1 MNNSFDNYENRWS
14 YDSYTS
20 EQHHTPVSPVKK
32 SKKGW
37 KIAGMFFSVVLIV
50 ALTAFSTVLIM
61 NEVYPAN
68 RGGHILSPSAANMPT
83 VDSTNKLQNY
93 NTKNNNNNNIPVPV
107 GEALTN
113 QQIIEKG
120 KPGVVG
126 ILVESEVYSF
136 GRTYTQQSVG
146 SGFIVTVDGY
156 IITNAHVVE
165 GATKI
170 TVIMH
175 DKSEHE
181 ATLVGEDALSD
192 VAVVKI
198 EKNDLPAVELGNSD
212 ELVQGDPVIA
222 IGTPAGIEFAGTATH
237 GMISAINRDVKIT
250 DYYGNTTKTM
260 TVIQI
265 DAPIN
270 SGNSGGPLF
279 DRFGRVIGMNSLKL
293 GNGFEGMGFALPI
306 NGVISIANELMENGE
321 VIERPDGD
329 FVTGKAY
336 LGIEFYE
343 VTEAQA
349 KYYDIPEGVLVYQLT
364 PGGAALKAG
373 IRRGDIIIGFN
384 GKEIKNAE
392 NLTEEI
398 NKVKPG
404 DKVTVRVDR
413 GGENIDVEVIMGY
426 QS

>member
-1 MNNSFDNYENRWS
+1 MNNNSFEHYENRWS
-14 YDSYTS
+14 YNDTPAQTS
-20 EQHHTPVSPVKK
+20 AAPAPKK
-32 SKKGW
+32 QNK
-37 KIAGMFFSVVLIV
+37 AFRVFGMLLMIVIV
-50 ALTAFSTVLIM
+50 AALSVATTVFVMQKLYPQTINLPSTSAPMLT
-61 NEVYPAN
+61 
-68 RGGHILSPSAANMPT
+68 PSAIGTT
-83 VDSTNKLQNY
+83 VGEK
-93 NTKNNNNNNIPVPV
+93 KNNESSGITEAVP
-107 GEALTN
+107 GTELTN

-120 KPGVVG
+120 KPSVVG
-126 ILVESEVYSF
+126 IIVESEVYTF

-146 SGFIVTVDGY
+146 SGFIVTEDGY

-175 DKSEHE
+175 DEKEYE
-181 ATLVGEDALSD
+181 ATLIGEDALSD

-198 EKNDLPAVELGNSD
+198 EGSNFPAVELGNSD

-293 GNGFEGMGFALPI
+293 GNGFEGMGFSLPI
-306 NGVISIANELMENGE
+306 NGVITIANELMENGE
-321 VIERPDGD
+321 IIERPEGD

-349 KYYDIPEGVLVYQLT
+349 KYYGIPSGVLVYQLT
-364 PGGAALKAG
+364 PGGAALKSG
-373 IRRGDIIIGFN
+373 IKRGDIIIEFN
-384 GKEIKNAE
+384 GDKIEDSTDLSEAISD
-392 NLTEEI
+392 
-398 NKVKPG
+398 VKPG
-404 DKVTVRVDR
+404 DKVIVRVDR
-413 GGENIDVEVIMGY
+413 SGEEIDIEVVMGY

>member
-1 MNNSFDNYENRWS
+1 MNNSFDSYENRWN
-14 YDSYTS
+14 YDRYNS
-20 EQHHTPVSPVKK
+20 EVTDAPAPKK
-32 SKKGW
+32 SKKGL
-37 KIAGMFFSVVLIV
+37 KFFGIVFSLVLV
-50 ALTAFSTVLIM
+50 MALTSVSTVLIM
-61 NEVYPAN
+61 KALSPDIQLAPV
-68 RGGHILSPSAANMPT
+68 LSPSPAAIPK
-83 VDSTNKLQNY
+83 VDNANKLQNY
-93 NTKNNNNNNIPVPV
+93 GDSNNGSADIVSPV
-107 GEALTN
+107 GQELTN

-120 KPGVVG
+120 KPSVVG

-146 SGFIVTVDGY
+146 SGFIVTADGY

-165 GATKI
+165 DATKI

-175 DKSEHE
+175 DESEHE
-181 ATLVGEDALSD
+181 ATLIGEDALSD

-198 EKNDLPAVELGNSD
+198 HGSGFPAVELGNSD
-212 ELVQGDPVIA
+212 ELIQGDPVIA

-279 DRFGRVIGMNSLKL
+279 DRFGRVVGMNSLKL

-306 NGVISIANELMENGE
+306 NGVISIANELIQNGE
-321 VIERPDGD
+321 VIERPAGD

-373 IRRGDIIIGFN
+373 IRRGDIIIGFDSE
-384 GKEIKNAE
+384 EIEDAE
-392 NLTEEI
+392 DLTEAI
-398 NKVKPG
+398 GKVKPG
-404 DKVTVRVDR
+404 DKVIVRVDR
-413 GGENIDVEVIMGY
+413 GGETMDIEVTMGY

>member
-14 YDSYTS
+14 YESYANQS
-20 EQHHTPVSPVKK
+20 TPTPAPKK
-32 SKKGW
+32 KKKGI
-37 KIAGMFFSVVLIV
+37 KIFAALLSVILIV
-50 ALTAFSTVLIM
+50 AATSVTTLMIAERLQPQNV
-61 NEVYPAN
+61 PQ
-68 RGGHILSPSAANMPT
+68 LSPAPAISLPS
-83 VDSTNKLQNY
+83 VDSTTKLQDSGNNHNNS
-93 NTKNNNNNNIPVPV
+93 NTPAAV
-107 GEALTN
+107 GKELTN
-113 QQIIEKG
+113 QQIIQKG
-120 KPGVVG
+120 KPSVVG
-126 ILVESEVYSF
+126 ILVESQVYSF
-136 GRTYTQQSVG
+136 GRTYTQQGIG
-146 SGFIVTVDGY
+146 SGFIVTQDGY
-156 IITNAHVVE
+156 IITNSHVVD

-175 DKSEHE
+175 DETEYE
-181 ATLVGEDALSD
+181 ATLIGEDELSD

-198 EKNDLPAVELGNSD
+198 EASELPAVELGNSD
-212 ELVQGDPVIA
+212 ELVEGDPVVA

-321 VIERPDGD
+321 VIERPEGD

-336 LGIEFYE
+336 LGVEFYE

-349 KYYDIPEGVLVYQLT
+349 EYYQIPEGVLVYQLT

-384 GKEIKNAE
+384 GKEIKNSTD
-392 NLTEEI
+392 LTEGIESV
-398 NKVKPG
+398 NPG
-404 DKVTVRVDR
+404 DKIAVRVDR
-413 GGENIDVEVIMGY
+413 GGEEIEIEVIMGY

>member
-1 MNNSFDNYENRWS
+1 MNNNSFENYANKWS
-14 YDSYTS
+14 YNDSPVT
-20 EQHHTPVSPVKK
+20 TPVSEPAPKK
-32 SKKGW
+32 KRKALKAFG
-37 KIAGMFFSVVLIV
+37 IVAALIV
-50 ALTAFSTVLIM
+50 VAVISSLSTALIM
-61 NEVYPAN
+61 QQVFPNKINFHADSAPM
-68 RGGHILSPSAANMPT
+68 LSPSATGVILKDNNTGSIQNT
-83 VDSTNKLQNY
+83 V
-93 NTKNNNNNNIPVPV
+93 P

-126 ILVESEVYSF
+126 ILVESEVRSF
-136 GRTYTQQSVG
+136 MGTYTQHSIG
-146 SGFIVTVDGY
+146 SGFIVTEDGY

-165 GATKI
+165 GAVKI
-170 TVIMH
+170 TVIMY
-175 DKSEHE
+175 DETQYE
-181 ATLVGEDALSD
+181 ATLIGEDALSD

-198 EKNDLPAVELGNSD
+198 EASNLPAVELGNSD
-212 ELVQGDPVIA
+212 ELVEGDPVIA

-293 GNGFEGMGFALPI
+293 GNGFEGMGFSLPI

-321 VIERPDGD
+321 VIERPEGD

-349 KYYDIPEGVLVYQLT
+349 KYYDIPAGVLVYQLT
-364 PGGAALKAG
+364 PGGAALKSG
-373 IRRGDIIIGFN
+373 IKRGDIIIEFN
-384 GKEIKNAE
+384 GEKIENSDDLSNA
-392 NLTEEI
+392 I
-398 NKVKPG
+398 SDVKPG
-404 DKVTVRVDR
+404 DKVIVRVDR
-413 GGENIDVEVIMGY
+413 SGDEIDIEVVMGY

>member
-1 MNNSFDNYENRWS
+1 MNNNSFEKYENKWN
-14 YDSYTS
+14 YNDTL
-20 EQHHTPVSPVKK
+20 TVPSPETKTKNKK
-32 SKKGW
+32 SHKIWGRIVTVMLVAALSVTSTILVMERLDKSESSPPILEIPVNDYSVLSSIATD
-37 KIAGMFFSVVLIV
+37 KIAID
-50 ALTAFSTVLIM
+50 
-61 NEVYPAN
+61 
-68 RGGHILSPSAANMPT
+68 PSQTSSN
-83 VDSTNKLQNY
+83 
-93 NTKNNNNNNIPVPV
+93 
-107 GEALTN
+107 ALTN

-120 KPGVVG
+120 KPSVVG
-126 ILVESEVYSF
+126 IIVESEIYTF
-136 GRTYTQQSVG
+136 GRTFTQQSVG
-146 SGFIVTVDGY
+146 SGFIVTADGY

-165 GATKI
+165 DATNI
-170 TVIMH
+170 TVIMY
-175 DKSEHE
+175 DEKEYKAE
-181 ATLVGEDALSD
+181 LIGEDTLSD
-192 VAVVKI
+192 VAVLKI
-198 EKNDLPAVELGNSD
+198 EGTDFPAVELGNSD
-212 ELVQGDPVIA
+212 QLVQGDPVIA

-293 GNGFEGMGFALPI
+293 GNGFEGMGFSLPI

-321 VIERPDGD
+321 IIERPKDD

-349 KYYDIPEGVLVYQLT
+349 KYYGIPEGVLVYQLT

-373 IRRGDIIIGFN
+373 IKRGDIIINFN
-384 GKEIKNAE
+384 NNEIKDSTD
-392 NLTEEI
+392 LTQAI
-398 NKVKPG
+398 SDVKPG
-404 DKVTVRVDR
+404 DKVIVKVDR
-413 GGENIDVEVIMGY
+413 SGEKIDIEVTMGY